1 MPKRFLTL
9 VALSLLI
16 LLSFAVRMYDLDGKS
31 IWSDEGLSLYRA
43 RHDVPFILSGQIIIQ
58 GVPTQD
64 TQPPLYF
71 LLLHALMTVAG
82 TSTFVAK
89 FLSVVGSILAVP
101 LIYGLA
107 RRCLERSAAV
117 WAAGIAALAPLYL
130 WYAQEIRMY
139 TWLVALSVASV
150 YTLIRAVQG
159 PQRRRWGLAYLFVT
173 SAMLY
178 THYSGFFLLGFE
190 GLYLLSEA
198 VRRRRWALLAPA
210 VPAGLI
216 AMPLVPFAVRRLG
229 LGPERDFHFVPLWMI
244 LRDLW
249 NGFSLG
255 LSVDFYRVYG
265 LDLVFLGVFAT
276 GVLTL
281 LRRQRHSGLFLLGY
295 LLVPI
300 LTLYAASY
308 IKPMYQ
314 GVRHLMLVSPAYYLL
329 LAAGLAALERRH
341 ALLSLA
347 TAGVLL
353 AGIGLSTANYFTD
366 PRYSKDDLRGL
377 ARYFQAY
384 RGPNDVLVLSDAVLS
399 LRFEYYLGQ
408 DAPIEAVPR
417 FGVPLQPDFPK
428 DIRALMERYD
438 RLWFMSPHPPVRE
451 WLDRNLFQV
460 DEVYFEGMTVPVMAA
475 VYASE
480 PPQMAQPP
488 PGLQGPPTEL
498 EGRLAFHGYRVPHN
512 PVTAGEVL
520 TVELFW
526 EPTAPLGR
534 DYNIGLSLLDDR
546 GYAWGQGDAA
556 PFRGLYPT
564 SAWQPG
570 TVIRQRH
577 ALRVNPGT
585 PPGTYRL
592 VLWVYDPATGQRLT
606 TDARDTR
613 LELGSIPVV
622 RPAHP
627 PPPREIQPQVSLRR
641 DFGRRLRLLGFDLPT
656 RVRRLGEEVALSVY
670 FQALRDLEQDYRL
683 WLRLIGADGQVLV
696 ERTLPPTRDGY
707 PTSRWQAGDILQG
720 QFRLTVPAQ
729 APSGKATVVLS
740 VVDPAGKTLTAHR
753 WSWLPLGGSDVRLG
767 TVEILP
773 PEPGLTAPPPMQHR
787 VTARLGNAIEVL
799 GYDLSTAV
807 VKPGEPFQVTL
818 YWRTNQVIDGN
829 FKVTVQVLSAENEV
843 LGQDDSVPAG
853 WTRPTAGW
861 RPGEVIVDAHT
872 LVLAPDTPPG
882 EYRLITA
889 LYDPVSGAR
898 LPVVQGGAMRDH
910 VVLGTVRVGR

>member
-1 MPKRFLTL
+1 MSKRFQTL
-9 VALSLLI
+9 IALSLLI

-71 LLLHALMTVAG
+71 LLLHSLMTAAG

-107 RRCLERSAAV
+107 QRCMGRSAAL
-117 WAAGIAALAPLYL
+117 WAASIAALTPLYL

-139 TWLVALSVASV
+139 TWLVTLSVSSV

-159 PQRRRWGLAYLFVT
+159 PQRHRWGIAYLLVT
-173 SAMLY
+173 AAMLY

-198 VRRRRWALLAPA
+198 VRHRRWELLAPA
-210 VPAGLI
+210 VPASLI
-216 AMPLVPFAVRRLG
+216 AVPLLPFVVRRLG

-255 LSVDFYRVYG
+255 LSVDFYHVYG
-265 LDLVFLGVFAT
+265 LDLVFLAVFLVGVA
-276 GVLTL
+276 TL
-281 LRRQRHSGLFLLGY
+281 LRERRRSGAILLGY

-300 LTLYAASY
+300 LALYVTSY

-314 GVRHLMLVSPAYYLL
+314 GVRHLILVSPAYYLL
-329 LAAGLAALERRH
+329 LAAGLAALGRRH
-341 ALLSLA
+341 ILLPLA

-353 AGIGLSTANYFTD
+353 SGIGLSTVNYFTD
-366 PRYSKDDLRGL
+366 LRYSKDDLRGL
-377 ARYFQAY
+377 ARYFEAH
-384 RGPNDVLVLSDAVLS
+384 RGPNDALVLSDAVLS
-399 LRFEYYLGQ
+399 LSFEYYLGE

-428 DIRALMERYD
+428 DIRALMARYD

-460 DEVYFEGMTVPVMAA
+460 DEVYFEGMTIPVMAA

-480 PPQMAQPP
+480 TPRMAQPP
-488 PGLQGPPTEL
+488 SDLRGRPAEL
-498 EGRLAFHGYRVPHN
+498 GGRLVFHGYRVSHN
-512 PVTAGEVL
+512 PVTAGEML
-520 TVELFW
+520 AVELFW
-526 EPTAPLGR
+526 EPTTPLTR
-534 DYNIGLSLLDDR
+534 DYNIGLSLLDAQ

-556 PFRGLYPT
+556 PFRGLHPT
-564 SAWQPG
+564 STWEPG
-570 TVIRQRH
+570 KVLRQRH
-577 ALRVNPGT
+577 ELMVNPGT
-585 PPGTYRL
+585 PPGNYRL
-592 VLWVYDPATGQRLT
+592 VLWVYDPTTGRPLT
-606 TDARDTR
+606 TDTRDTL
-613 LELGSIPVV
+613 LELGDIPVV
-622 RPAHP
+622 RPSHP
-627 PPPREIQPQVSLRR
+627 LSLQAIHPQVRMRR

-656 RVRRLGEEVALSVY
+656 QVRRPGEDIALSTY
-670 FQALRDLEQDYRL
+670 FQALRDLDQDYRL
-683 WLRLIGADGQVLV
+683 WLRLVGADGRVLV
-696 ERTLPPTRDGY
+696 ERTLPPTHADY
-707 PTSRWQAGDILQG
+707 PTSRWQVGDILQG

-729 APSGKATVVLS
+729 APPGKATVVLS
-740 VVDPAGKTLTAHR
+740 VVDPAGKPLVAHR
-753 WSWLPLGGSDVRLG
+753 WPWLPLGGTDVRLG
-767 TVEILP
+767 TVQILP
-773 PEPGLTAPPPMQHR
+773 PEHGLTAPPPMQHK
-787 VTARLGNAIEVL
+787 VSARLGDAIEVL
-799 GYDLSTAV
+799 GYDLSAAT
-807 VKPGEPFQVTL
+807 VKPGEPFEVTL

-861 RPGEVIVDAHT
+861 QPGEVIVDAHT
-872 LVLAPDTPPG
+872 LTFEPNTPPG

-889 LYDPVSGAR
+889 LYDPVSGVR
-898 LPVVQGGAMRDH
+898 LPVLQAGERRDH
-910 VVLGTVRVGR
+910 VVLGTLQVER